1 MSGVPHSS
9 RKNNFMSYVFA
20 SVRQASALVLG
31 QASRFPIHRIYCVGR
46 NYEEHAKEMGFTG
59 REPPFFFLKPADA
72 VVPVEAGQAGVMAYP
87 SLTSNLHHEIELVVA
102 IGAGGKNIK
111 AADAAKHIYGYA
123 VGLDMTRRDLQGEM
137 KKQGR
142 PWDIG
147 KAFDQSAPMGPI
159 TPVAQAGD
167 VANAEIYLQVNGK
180 DRQRSNVSKLIWNI
194 GETIEHLSAA
204 WELQPGD
211 LIFTGT
217 PEGVAAVVAGDT
229 LVGGVA
235 GLETLTV
242 KVLTA

>member
-1 MSGVPHSS
+1 
-9 RKNNFMSYVFA
+9 MSYVFA

-31 QASRFPIHRIYCVGR
+31 QAGRFPVHRIYCVGR

-72 VVPVEAGQAGVMAYP
+72 VVPVEAGHAGAMAYP

-102 IGAGGKNIK
+102 IGTGGKNIK

-180 DRQRSNVSKLIWNI
+180 DRQRSHVSKLIWNI

-242 KVLTA
+242 KVIPA